1 MAKLPQAQVLITA
14 TLVVIASFLALFT
27 EDASAY
33 KPLKA
38 SGSMTASCERAA
50 LGPGLR
56 DWRRRS
62 TSVGRRFGLLGPFRD
77 FGRLN
82 RYRNNLLRAKI
93 PAVVQGHEPV
103 LLRIPVRQRR
113 RVALGYSGGRPNGRY
128 AQVEFRPCEHKPRTW
143 WPGGLLLR
151 DRQPIT
157 LTVQIGG
164 REAVPIRIGGSRRR
178 G

>member
-1 MAKLPQAQVLITA
+1 MLITA
-14 TLVVIASFLALFT
+14 LVVIASSLALPT
-27 EDASAY
+27 QDAFAY

-38 SGSMTASCERAA
+38 AGSMIADCERAA

-62 TSVGRRFGLLGPFRD
+62 TSVRRRFGLLGPFRD

-93 PAVVQGHEPV
+93 PAVVQGHQPV
-103 LLRIPVRQRR
+103 LLRVPIHQRH

-128 AQVEFRPCEHKPRTW
+128 AQVEFRPCEYKPRTW

-157 LTVQIGG
+157 LLVQIGE
-164 REAVPIRIGGSRRR
+164 RKAVPIRIGGSRHR